1 MGVFIGASTKIID
14 RESGEIFYG
23 EIPPYSV
30 DSSWITARE
39 KT

>member
-1 MGVFIGASTKIID
+1 MGVFIGMSTKIVD

-30 DSSWITARE
+30 VVPDQ
-39 KT
+39 